1 MALALDLSPPKPHE
15 WMGLVVVWF
24 QEMVDARNAY
34 GRRKAEPR
42 QEAALSAETKRKTQ
56 DLHARLNGMGI
67 VG

>member
-42 QEAALSAETKRKTQ
+42 QEAALSAETKRKT
-56 DLHARLNGMGI
+56 
-67 VG
+67 